1 MTRIETQSNIW
12 TSATWQFLIHR
23 SPKHLLGISSPSLQ
37 NNRHSLRGKRSLQ
50 VQAERDVDFA
60 DRAVGAL
67 PYFVPLF
74 DGLKYGDIAIPAVD
88 IGCAAMHATA
98 LPLRSRPS
106 SFTFLV
112 I

>member
-12 TSATWQFLIHR
+12 TSAIWQFLIHR

-88 IGCAAMHATA
+88 LQGISVVQLCMQQLCH
-98 LPLRSRPS
+98 
-106 SFTFLV
+106 
-112 I
+112 